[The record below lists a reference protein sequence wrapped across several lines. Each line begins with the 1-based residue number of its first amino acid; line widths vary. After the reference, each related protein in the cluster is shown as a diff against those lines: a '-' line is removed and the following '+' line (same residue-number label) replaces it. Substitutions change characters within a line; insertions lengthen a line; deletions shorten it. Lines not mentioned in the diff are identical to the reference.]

1 MSDHFH
7 LLPTAKHDAAP
18 LVSDKLV
25 SPLVKFAAHSS
36 AGGVVLVFTTIAAL
50 VWANS
55 AFGDVYHD
63 IFHGLK
69 PEFVFG
75 TLDLKHSLAHWIN
88 DLLMAVFFLL
98 VGLEIKRE
106 ILEGELSSP
115 RRAVLPIA
123 AALGGM
129 IGPALIYLAINTSLP
144 EGQTRGW
151 GVPMAT
157 DIAFVVGVMAVL
169 GRRVPLGLKVFVTSL
184 AIADDLGALIVIAAF
199 YTERLHS
206 TSLIYAAALLL
217 ALIGANRAGFKHP
230 AIYLIPGVLLWY
242 AVFRSGVHATFAGVL
257 LAMAI
262 PARGRVDA
270 ERYIRSTRACVD
282 TFQSHLRQAPAS
294 SARQT
299 QRSEL
304 DAVQRACVM
313 TINANNAQV
322 LSPLHRLETSLAPWV
337 AFFIIPVFALANAGV
352 RLEGIGLHELA
363 GPVPLGI
370 IIGLFVGK
378 PLGIVLACWIA
389 VKLGIGSLPRA
400 TTWRHLAGAAC
411 LAGIGFTMAIFIAN
425 LAFANPETLA
435 QAKLAILTASILST
449 ACGAAIL
456 MTCPKPAPRPS
467 FSTATAHATTQ
478 PATQPPASPSTTSST
493 TQPPTTPPPKQQQQQ
508 HPTLTTSSP
517 R

>member
-1 MSDHFH
+1 MSEHRN

-36 AGGVVLVFTTIAAL
+36 AGGVVLVLAAL
-50 VWANS
+50 AAIIWANS
-55 AFGDVYHD
+55 AFADTYHD

-115 RRAVLPIA
+115 RRAVLPIV

-129 IGPALIYLAINTSLP
+129 IGPALIYLAINTTLP
-144 EGQTRGW
+144 DGQARGW

-169 GRRVPLGLKVFVTSL
+169 GKRVPIGLKVFVTSL

-199 YTERLHS
+199 YTEKLH
-206 TSLIYAAALLL
+206 THSLLYAGVILL
-217 ALIGANRAGFKHP
+217 ALIAANRAGFKHP

-242 AVFRSGVHATFAGVL
+242 AVFRSGIHATFAGVL
-257 LAMAI
+257 LAIVI

-270 ERYIRSTRACVD
+270 QRYIRSTRACVD
-282 TFQSHLRQAPAS
+282 TFQSHMQQHQLTSKHAQ
-294 SARQT
+294 QT
-299 QRSEL
+299 EL

-352 RLEGIGLHELA
+352 YIEGIGLDSLTA
-363 GPVPLGI
+363 PVPLGVI
-370 IIGLFVGK
+370 AGLFLGK
-378 PLGIVLACWIA
+378 PLGIVIACLIA
-389 VKLGIGSLPRA
+389 VKLGIGSLPRG
-400 TTWRHLAGAAC
+400 TTWRHLTGASC

-425 LAFANPETLA
+425 LAFADAATLA
-435 QAKLAILTASILST
+435 QAKLAILAASLLS
-449 ACGAAIL
+449 AALGAAIL
-456 MTCPKPAPRPS
+456 ITCPKPATRPAYTPT
-467 FSTATAHATTQ
+467 TAAAQQTTPAFTTPAAPSGNINNNQ
-478 PATQPPASPSTTSST
+478 PAPQQPAL
-493 TQPPTTPPPKQQQQQ
+493 TTP
-508 HPTLTTSSP
+508 H
-517 R
+517 